1 MARWVQQWSEDR
13 GWHLV
18 EREPSVRPVAP
29 AIYGD
34 LPAYISPVTGKLVEG
49 RKARQR
55 DLAESGCRPFERGER
70 EEARKRVR
78 ERDRKLEQTIV
89 ERLRW
94 VGA

>member
-1 MARWVQQWSEDR
+1 MAKYVQQWSEDR

-18 EREPSVRPVAP
+18 KREPTERPVAP

-34 LPAYISPVTGKLVEG
+34 LPAYVSPVTGKLVEG

-70 EEARKRVR
+70 EEARRRVR
-78 ERDRKLEQTIV
+78 DNDRRIEQAIV